1 MNELMHS
8 CGSPVAVTSGYG
20 LSETFSVCT
29 VDYQPGVYD
38 KDYSKRAICVG
49 YAFPGTEVG
58 IFDENGKELGYGE
71 RGEVWVKTA
80 SMTTGYINDPEL
92 NAEKLKDGWLHTG
105 DYGEIDRS
113 GMLFVYGRMAQHILA
128 PDGSTVY
135 LFDISNELR
144 QDKAVKNA
152 LVCLLEVKDGPAP
165 LVAHIV
171 LENNVQEPEEQILLR
186 LDKRMKKFLP
196 EGLSI
201 QGYRLEHGQL
211 KSILVGKTDR
221 HYYATLFSGYRIPRD
236 GGIKVIDFD

>member
-1 MNELMHS
+1 
-8 CGSPVAVTSGYG
+8 
-20 LSETFSVCT
+20 
-29 VDYQPGVYD
+29 
-38 KDYSKRAICVG
+38 
-49 YAFPGTEVG
+49 
-58 IFDENGKELGYGE
+58 
-71 RGEVWVKTA
+71 
-80 SMTTGYINDPEL
+80 
-92 NAEKLKDGWLHTG
+92 
-105 DYGEIDRS
+105 
-113 GMLFVYGRMAQHILA
+113 MLFVYGRMAQHILA

-144 QDKAVKNA
+144 QDEAVKNA

-171 LENNVQEPEEQILLR
+171 LEDNVQEPEEQILLR

-236 GGIKVIDFD
+236 GGIKEISFD